1 MTTVDMTKL
10 SYAYDASGKS
20 KYAIRSDLHVFLCDI
35 ALKNPKVEF
44 RANGTS
50 LCEDSTRQVTDVLVY
65 NNQQRVG
72 RLYLSEEFISGS
84 RVKMYYIDSPRITQQ
99 RGSRNRKKT
108 KHYKIALKTALD
120 AFKEYPSNEIA
131 NKVMEDASY
140 HLNSVAG
147 NAAYAMKESISS
159 VNGISAALDYL
170 ADVIDNGPQPIPPTL
185 LAFLDNRWRE
195 KVTTNR
201 IVTDIH
207 TEYLK
212 GNGLLVKLS
221 NSGVM
226 TVVDLTTKDVLM
238 ITDNSY
244 DLPVEYQEKLAILK
258 IMESNQAVHGI
269 GIKVLDDNIPHIY
282 MTSGKIETTC

>member
-258 IMESNQAVHGI
+258 IMEGNQAVHGI
-269 GIKVLDDNIPHIY
+269 GIKVLDDKIPHIY